1 MISNINT
8 ALTAVDLLT
17 RFASSSQMP
26 SSKPTPASGSEPF
39 FTSTPRESAPFMA
52 NGNPLVKSRLYQ
64 QLAPSLGSTFRAPSA
79 QAPEAADRSWV
90 QKASGDIARHTWFIP
105 GLSNMLHGLEKSD
118 GSVDGMM
125 DGLKSGL
132 DKTLKTGLATAIAG
146 AAKGDWASVLNGYG
160 QAVAHNES
168 TPKSVKSTLGLT
180 QALGGTFTAAAGL
193 AGTLKTTPTGI

>member
-26 SSKPTPASGSEPF
+26 STTPHPAPDSARF

-64 QLAPSLGSTFRAPSA
+64 QMAPSLSA
-79 QAPEAADRSWV
+79 QAPVAADRSWV

-125 DGLKSGL
+125 DGLKSDL

-146 AAKGDWASVLNGYG
+146 AAKGDWVSVLNGYG